1 MIKIK
6 KIIEKKFSTKKS
18 IKNVLPIKKRF
29 IIFINQNLLF
39 LRILLV
45 LYLFILLIVFNRK
58 KVSLYLKKKKYM
70 LINEQKELNINSF
83 IKRLKELQRDSI
95 KWPLSHELKLKPSMS
110 DEELI
115 GFSYFMRTKNI
126 YFEFGSGGSTN
137 LASYYK
143 LNKIYSVESDI
154 RWHNKIKNLN
164 LIGIIFIT
172 IDLKAKENKFGTP
185 GPGTTVIDWEKY
197 IQAYKQ
203 EYNADIILIDGR
215 FRVACCLDIFSKIKS
230 NTLVL
235 VHDYVNRKYYHII
248 EKYYIKIKSW
258 GTLAAFF
265 KNPNISYIPT
275 EVYNKYKYIFN

>member
-1 MIKIK
+1 MIKITKIIGK
-6 KIIEKKFSTKKS
+6 KIFTEKSLKKA
-18 IKNVLPIKKRF
+18 LDIKKMF
-29 IIFINQNLLF
+29 NIFIKQNLLF
-39 LRILLV
+39 IRILLL
-45 LYLFILLIVFNRK
+45 LYLFIILIVFNRK
-58 KVSLYLKKKKYM
+58 KVSLYLKKNKSM
-70 LINEQKELNINSF
+70 LINEQKELNTNSF
-83 IKRLKELQRDSI
+83 IKRLKELSRDSI
-95 KWPLSHELKLKPSMS
+95 KWPLSHELKLKPNMS
-110 DEELI
+110 EEELI
-115 GFSYFMRTKNI
+115 AFSYFMKSKNI

-185 GPGTTVIDWEKY
+185 GLGTTVIDWEKY
-197 IQAYKQ
+197 IQAYKP

-230 NTLVL
+230 DTLVL
-235 VHDYVNRKYYHII
+235 VHDYVNRKKYHII
-248 EKYYIKIKSW
+248 ENYYIKIKSW

>member
-1 MIKIK
+1 
-6 KIIEKKFSTKKS
+6 
-18 IKNVLPIKKRF
+18 
-29 IIFINQNLLF
+29 
-39 LRILLV
+39 
-45 LYLFILLIVFNRK
+45 
-58 KVSLYLKKKKYM
+58 M
-70 LINEQKELNINSF
+70 LINEQKELNMNYF